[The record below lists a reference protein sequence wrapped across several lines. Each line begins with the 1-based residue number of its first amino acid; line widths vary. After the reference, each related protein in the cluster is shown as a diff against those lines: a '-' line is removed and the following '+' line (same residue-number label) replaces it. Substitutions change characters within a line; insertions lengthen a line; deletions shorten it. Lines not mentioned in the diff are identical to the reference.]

1 MAKKRRNPNL
11 SQAALERAR
20 AELYAN
26 GEVPSA
32 SAAPTPVAERKPAA
46 RPVATKITKSVLT
59 IDDLREEYGYVL
71 VDLRNMAL
79 LAGFLFV
86 ALVVAAL
93 VLI

>member
-26 GEVPSA
+26 GEVPA
-32 SAAPTPVAERKPAA
+32 SAAPTPMVERKPAA

>member
-20 AELYAN
+20 AELYSAG
-26 GEVPSA
+26 GEVAVSP
-32 SAAPTPVAERKPAA
+32 APTTERKVEK
-46 RPVATKITKSVLT
+46 PVYRVSKTTLT

-79 LAGFLFV
+79 LAGFLFI

-93 VLI
+93 VFV